1 MQMPS
6 DPKQVVLVVIP
17 TVALSI
23 ALLIT
28 LIVILVKMR
37 RRSQREIL
45 PTSQNSAPAA
55 SVVQPPTFTER
66 HIANLRGWQKP
77 ADSASTINSTPTSIN
92 NAYPTIKTDPSH
104 HAFQLSQ
111 PPAAQQKPQKGSYAA
126 FMENRA
132 QRALANENVQPLGEW
147 HHKPKGPAYW
157 REVGK
162 EMEARRT
169 VWEKMKERVGIESTL
184 GHFCIRKVL
193 SPCTYSV

>member
-1 MQMPS
+1 VSTRPSIEDLQPQMPS
-6 DPKQVVLVVIP
+6 DPKQVILIVIP

-23 ALLIT
+23 ALITT

-77 ADSASTINSTPTSIN
+77 ADSAASTINSTPASMN
-92 NAYPTIKTDPSH
+92 NAYPTIKTDPGH
-104 HAFQLSQ
+104 HVFQLAQ
-111 PPAAQQKPQKGSYAA
+111 PSATHQKSQKGSYAT
-126 FMENRA
+126 FMEKRA
-132 QRALANENVQPLGEW
+132 QRTMANENVQPLGEW

-162 EMEARRT
+162 EMEARKT
-169 VWEKMKERVGIESTL
+169 VWEIVKERVGL
-184 GHFCIRKVL
+184 
-193 SPCTYSV
+193 